1 LPKKRQINLNKGE
14 KMRRVMK
21 VAVVGSL
28 IASTALYAASTAG
41 CVGCHG
47 TNFEKHAMGKS
58 KVVKDMSK
66 ADIVAALKGYKDGS
80 YGGAMKGIMKGQVT
94 SLSDA
99 DMQAIADSIKGGSAA
114 APAPAAAPAKKV
126 ININEGVDDQKL
138 LDKQDLGKKK
148 VMDET
153 VLGLRKQT
161 LFEEDVT
168 PVSGKFDRP
177 AAGTSNRFERA
188 YVNAPPMIPH
198 SVEGLLPITQD
209 NNQCLGCHMP
219 DVAKGVGATSIPP
232 SHFTNYRPTTKMEGN
247 KVVKEGKELGQ
258 NNTSDVLI
266 AKAKKLNHL
275 YQGRFNCSQCHAP
288 QADVKPIVGNT
299 FKSDGLTG
307 DLKSGS
313 NLIDVIN
320 EGVE

>member
-1 LPKKRQINLNKGE
+1 
-14 KMRRVMK
+14 MRRVMK

-28 IASTALYAASTAG
+28 IASAALYAAGTAG

-47 TNFEKHAMGKS
+47 KNFEKHAMGKS

-80 YGGAMKGIMKGQVT
+80 YGGAMKGIMKGQVA

-114 APAPAAAPAKKV
+114 APAPAAAAPAKKV
-126 ININEGVDDQKL
+126 ININEGVDSKEL
-138 LDKQDLGKKK
+138 LDKQDLGNKK
-148 VMDET
+148 VVDET

-198 SVEGLLPITQD
+198 SVEGLLPITKD

-219 DVAKGVGATSIPP
+219 DVAKGVGATPIPP
-232 SHFTNYRPTTKMEGN
+232 SHFTNYRPTTVLKDGEL
-247 KVVKEGKELGQ
+247 VKEGKTVGMNGNLG
-258 NNTSDVLI
+258 NVSDIKI

-313 NLIDVIN
+313 NLVDVIN